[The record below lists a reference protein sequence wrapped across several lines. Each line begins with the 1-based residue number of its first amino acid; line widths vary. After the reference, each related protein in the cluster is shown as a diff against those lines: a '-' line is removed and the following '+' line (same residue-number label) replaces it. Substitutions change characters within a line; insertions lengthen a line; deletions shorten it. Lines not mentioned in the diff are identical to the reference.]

1 MRDLITSSLAPRLP
15 PQTHTDQLRE
25 ARRVEQRASVE
36 LQFAALQRVDGVISQ
51 DEMDGFACRYH
62 AAVLER
68 RVLEARQ
75 IDQMPDLRYQ
85 AAR

>member
-1 MRDLITSSLAPRLP
+1 MLDLFIPTPRPRALS
-15 PQTHTDQLRE
+15 HTEQIRE
-25 ARRVEQRASVE
+25 ARRLEQRAAVE

-51 DEMDGFACRYH
+51 DELDGFACRYH